1 MPVVGVLMAPPR
13 FEVLLDVSRFPAGTA
28 YGVVETDGTVVCSVP
43 DIQQWTRIRFDG
55 VPGRETARWT
65 DATEGV
71 KRLYGSSEFRGS
83 HCQALVDIPNGGI
96 CAPACSL
103 AVRNMVIAQAMMLSV
118 GVFDWF
124 MARRIARPIGTIADV
139 ARSVARGRAH
149 VRGSLYQAAT
159 VGGRRETVQHH
170 AQFPQVGERLRASSN
185 RISA

>member
-65 DATEGV
+65 DATEGI

-83 HCQALVDIPNGGI
+83 HCQHWSTFPMGESVRRRAAWP
-96 CAPACSL
+96 CA
-103 AVRNMVIAQAMMLSV
+103 I
-118 GVFDWF
+118 W
-124 MARRIARPIGTIADV
+124 
-139 ARSVARGRAH
+139 
-149 VRGSLYQAAT
+149 
-159 VGGRRETVQHH
+159 
-170 AQFPQVGERLRASSN
+170 
-185 RISA
+185 